1 MSAIWRGFL
10 LLSHGKPISTRDL
23 TVLSGYELP
32 RLNERLVYL
41 VSFSIYTSVT
51 YGLLQKAAHR
61 TLLPYT
67 SVSVSV
73 GLQTICLRKL

>member
-1 MSAIWRGFL
+1 MSAIWRGSL
-10 LLSHGKPISTRDL
+10 LPSHGSPLLTRDL

-41 VSFSIYTSVT
+41 ISFSVYTSVA

-73 GLQTICLRKL
+73 GLQLLF